1 MFRPA
6 KHRFLSAALCALALG
21 GWLLLQIAPGIV
33 VWAAG
38 EHDGGGSMPGMEGG
52 GGGDATAAGLQ
63 VTYAAFPGEPKPSE
77 VFQAIFIIT
86 NDRKPVT
93 ASPTLIY
100 EFITDEAANFD
111 VDTARAT
118 EVLPGVYEVSLSL
131 KYAGQYRLTL
141 SYLHDDANFTN
152 TFIQEISHP
161 HSHQSGSLG
170 ELRLDL
176 HNINE
181 LTAGPGQ
188 QLEFDVDADDPAFD
202 AAEITVYIQDQSGLL
217 DLGTRTLT
225 VNAEGHYVTP
235 ADIDFSADAPKWDI
249 TIETVNY
256 GTKTFTIHL
265 PK

>member
-6 KHRFLSAALCALALG
+6 KHRFLSATLCALALG

-38 EHDGGGSMPGMEGG
+38 EHGGGDSMPGMGG
-52 GGGDATAAGLQ
+52 GGGDGATAAGLQ

-86 NDRKPVT
+86 NDREPVT
-93 ASPTLIY
+93 ASPTLTY
-100 EFITDEAANFD
+100 EFITDEAAKFD

-141 SYLHDDANFTN
+141 SYLHDDANHTN
-152 TFIQEISHP
+152 TFIQEITHP
-161 HSHQSGSLG
+161 HSHQDGLAG
-170 ELRLDL
+170 EELRLDL
-176 HNINE
+176 HNIND
-181 LTAGPGQ
+181 LTAATGQ
-188 QLEFDVDADDPAFD
+188 EFEFDVDPAAA
-202 AAEITVYIQDQSGLL
+202 AAEITVRIQDQSGLL